1 MGSGMWTVIAITLAV
16 IDSLCFAAAAVYQQR
31 AVRRTVLQDAP
42 SAAFTADG
50 RHVAA
55 GGSQPHQH
63 RLSLRR
69 LPSLLTKPGWLGG
82 AALMVLGGILH
93 VTALMLAPVSVI
105 QPIGVL
111 GVPIAVLLAAKLAHR
126 RPSRRSV
133 IPILLCVVSIGAF
146 VAVAAEQVSGDRQ
159 VPMMG
164 LLITEGVVLSVILLT
179 IVITRRMHGW
189 IRCLS
194 NAVAGALGVGMVA
207 VLMRALGQHV
217 QAGPNGLDL
226 SRLFDPQSL
235 AMIGLMI
242 LSGAAGGWLVQQ
254 AYASGPAEVVLASL
268 TVVDPMIAVVIGLL
282 LLGEGA
288 QLAPAA
294 VLGMIICALAAVAGV
309 IVLARTHPDVA
320 SSRSRQELDIK
331 TFEPSNNAYEDSNE
345 SGRLV
350 RAGVKIG

>member
-1 MGSGMWTVIAITLAV
+1 MMGSSGWIVVAIVLAV
-16 IDSLCFAAAAVYQQR
+16 IDAICFAAAAVYQQR
-31 AVRRTVLQDAP
+31 AVRRTVLSDLP
-42 SAAFTADG
+42 TTGADQ
-50 RHVAA
+50 RF
-55 GGSQPHQH
+55 GSSTGHIRQH

-69 LPSLLTKPGWLGG
+69 IPTLVSKPGWLGG
-82 AALMVLGGILH
+82 AALMVLGGSLH
-93 VTALMLAPVSVI
+93 VIALWLAPVSVI

-133 IPILLCVVSIGAF
+133 LPILLCVVSIGAF
-146 VAVAAEQVSGDRQ
+146 VGIAAEQVSTDRP
-159 VPMMG
+159 VPMTG
-164 LLITEGVVLSVILLT
+164 LLITEAVVLLVIGST
-179 IVITRRMHGW
+179 ILITRRMHGW

-207 VLMRALGQHV
+207 VLMRALGQHL
-217 QAGPNGLDL
+217 QAGSGGIDL
-226 SRLFDPQSL
+226 GRLFDPAGS

-288 QLAPAA
+288 TLTAGATI
-294 VLGMIICALAAVAGV
+294 GMIICGLAAVGGV
-309 IVLARTHPDVA
+309 IALARTHPDAEA
-320 SSRSRQELDIK
+320 SPRRQELDIAVHE
-331 TFEPSNNAYEDSNE
+331 TAEE
-345 SGRLV
+345 SDRLV
-350 RAGVKIG
+350 RAGAGIG